1 MSVFKLNGLVV
12 PWSFWNNPQ
21 ALQRVFPSGSFLQ
34 SGVFRVWQLWHSVG
48 AEDSPA
54 ALLPKAPWEAPETVD
69 AVSLLLRGESTALG
83 LKCCCCCRCCCCCS
97 CNIDVVKLDLVWFWL
112 IGSSFILVMLSL
124 YSLLLVVVLDE
135 VGVFF
140 WGILSWFWELHDAEV
155 LGVSELFLLL
165 LDELLPGGES
175 SFILVGVTYALTE
188 LLAFAVVVDELV
200 TDFVMP
206 SLLLFFKSS
215 RETGDNKS
223 NAFMLVDVVS
233 SESLCSFWVFEFSF
247 LSCLFS
253 TRVCN
258 RNNFLADRK
267 SSRMDG
273 AESSSSLACII

>member
-1 MSVFKLNGLVV
+1 M
-12 PWSFWNNPQ
+12 
-21 ALQRVFPSGSFLQ
+21 
-34 SGVFRVWQLWHSVG
+34 
-48 AEDSPA
+48 
-54 ALLPKAPWEAPETVD
+54 
-69 AVSLLLRGESTALG
+69 
-83 LKCCCCCRCCCCCS
+83 
-97 CNIDVVKLDLVWFWL
+97 
-112 IGSSFILVMLSL
+112 
-124 YSLLLVVVLDE
+124 
-135 VGVFF
+135 
-140 WGILSWFWELHDAEV
+140 